1 MSIQNLHPKFLSEFL
16 SHFEEAMGS
25 FIHDAGW
32 LALKRQECKSEQS
45 EFSVARV
52 RERKANPRV
61 SYLSYRL
68 DSILIHLLLIQ
79 CFLASFRCLQGCILV
94 LPHAFCWF
102 WFLVV
107 KEWIFQSD
115 DASLHTIFCI
125 SGLWLHQWQSW
136 GVTAKGWWWQMW
148 DWHCAFLPF
157 QRISSNHSCI
167 LNGCVFHIW
176 SMMIPGVSSRTPNL
190 HKLQE
195 AYLDLNNHCNKWV
208 TGKYPIH
215 SSNWRYGS
223 RNFAKFG
230 CAAHAERWKWSN
242 GSSRNF
248 LTHVD
253 VRRDGAY

>member
-1 MSIQNLHPKFLSEFL
+1 
-16 SHFEEAMGS
+16 
-25 FIHDAGW
+25 
-32 LALKRQECKSEQS
+32 
-45 EFSVARV
+45 
-52 RERKANPRV
+52 
-61 SYLSYRL
+61 
-68 DSILIHLLLIQ
+68 LIFLLLIQ
-79 CFLASFRCLQGCILV
+79 CFLASFCCFQGCILL

-102 WFLVV
+102 WFLIV

-115 DASLHTIFCI
+115 DKSLHTIFCI
-125 SGLWLHQWQSW
+125 SGLWLHRWQSW

-157 QRISSNHSCI
+157 QRISSNYSCI

-176 SMMIPGVSSRTPNL
+176 PMMIPGVSSRTLTL

-195 AYLDLNNHCNKWV
+195 ADLDLNNHCNKWV
-208 TGKYPIH
+208 TAKYPIH
-215 SSNWRYGS
+215 SSNWRYGL

-253 VRRDGAY
+253 VRRDGAYYRVEKLEEPTENRRKDLSF